1 MKINLIH
8 NNSWHEKNY
17 KWIRELNDKYNKN
30 WIKYYDLKNSEVI
43 PLEDLSEGK
52 LDTSDSVRF
61 QVVWLKNIDKI
72 MDMLPIDF
80 QPSGYNLIDIG
91 CGSGISTLYFLD
103 NFPFKSFKGVDFS
116 KKLVKYAKD
125 NLKKYEDDLF
135 QKRLNIIDLK
145 LKMLKTIIYPKRK
158 LFFLYNPLDFKTLN
172 YS

>member
-30 WIKYYDLKNSEVI
+30 WIKYYDLKNFEVI
-43 PLEDLSEGK
+43 SLEDLSEEN
-52 LDTSDSVRF
+52 LDTRDSVRF

-80 QPSGYNLIDIG
+80 QPSEYNLVDIG

-103 NFPFKSFKGVDFS
+103 NFPFKNFKGVDFQ
-116 KKLVKYAKD
+116 KD
-125 NLKKYEDDLF
+125 WLNM
-135 QKRLNIIDLK
+135 QKI
-145 LKMLKTIIYPKRK
+145 T
-158 LFFLYNPLDFKTLN
+158 
-172 YS
+172 